1 MRKST
6 ECKKCRRTGVKLF
19 LKGEKCES
27 QKCPMIKKPYAPG
40 QKPKRRKGHISQYG
54 KELTEKQKLR
64 YWYDL
69 DEKQFTRYVKS
80 VSSTH
85 SDKESTGDRLLK
97 KLEARF
103 DNVIYRSGIARSRSE
118 ARQMVVYGFFCI
130 NGKPADRPSCKIK
143 SGDVIEVKPSKKKLI
158 PFENFAEKM
167 KNFSPPSWIVLDK
180 DNLSV
185 KVTGDVVVTEI
196 LPPVEISSVFEF
208 YSR

>member
-69 DEKQFTRYVKS
+69 DEKQFVRYVKS
-80 VSSTH
+80 VSSKH
-85 SDKESTGDRLLK
+85 SEEESTGDRLLR

-103 DNVIYRSGIARSRSE
+103 DNIVYRSGIARSRSE
-118 ARQMVVYGFFCI
+118 ARQMIVYGFFHV
-130 NGKPADRPSCKIK
+130 NGRAVDRPSFKIK
-143 SGDVIEVKPSKKKLI
+143 SGDVIEVRPSKKKSKI
-158 PFENFAEKM
+158 FENFEEKM
-167 KNFSPPSWIVLDK
+167 KNFSPPTWIVLDK
-180 DNLSV
+180 NKLSV
-185 KVTGDVVVTEI
+185 KVTGDVVVSEI
-196 LPPVEISSVFEF
+196 APPVEISSIFEF

>member
-40 QKPKRRKGHISQYG
+40 QKPKRRKGHTSQYG

-69 DEKQFTRYVKS
+69 DEKQFVRYVKS
-80 VSSTH
+80 VSSKH
-85 SDKESTGDRLLK
+85 SDEESTGDRLLR

-103 DNVIYRSGIARSRSE
+103 DNVVYRSGIARSRSE
-118 ARQMVVYGFFCI
+118 ARQMIVYGFFCI
-130 NGKPADRPSCKIK
+130 NGKSVDRPSFRVK
-143 SGDVIEVKPSKKKLI
+143 SGDVIEVREGKKKSKI
-158 PFENFAEKM
+158 FENFEEKM
-167 KNFSPPSWIVLDK
+167 KNFSPPTWIVLDK
-180 DNLSV
+180 SKLSV
-185 KVTGDVVVTEI
+185 KITGDVVVSEI
-196 LPPVEISSVFEF
+196 APPVEISSIFEF

>member
-19 LKGEKCES
+19 LKGEKCDS

-40 QKPKRRKGHISQYG
+40 QKPKRRKGHVSQYG

-69 DEKQFTRYVKS
+69 QEKQFVRYVKS
-80 VSSTH
+80 VTN
-85 SDKESTGDRLLK
+85 KQNQEESAGDRLLK

-103 DNVIYRSGIARSRSE
+103 DNVVYRSGIAQSRSQ
-118 ARQMVVYGFFCI
+118 ARQMIVYGFFLI
-130 NGKPADRPSCKIK
+130 NDKPVDRPSRRIKIGDTIAVK
-143 SGDVIEVKPSKKKLI
+143 STKKKSKI
-158 PFENFAEKM
+158 FENFSEKM
-167 KNFSPPSWIVLDK
+167 KNFSPPTWIALDK
-180 DNLSV
+180 DKLSA
-185 KVTGDVVVTEI
+185 KVTGEVIASEI
-196 LPPVEISSVFEF
+196 APPVEISSVFEF